1 MLRPAMTAL
10 AVLIVLTTAGC
21 SGSSAEDG
29 VSKGKDPA
37 EVMALAKKTL
47 DETSGVKIELS
58 TTDLPDGIQGL
69 THAEGVGVHP
79 PAFEGTITAEV
90 SGVSVDVDVIATDGK
105 VWIKF
110 LTPGFTKANPADYGA
125 PNPTDLMETSGG
137 LSDLLVNTDNLKK
150 GDEVRGGANNEEI
163 LTEYTGTVPASFV
176 KSVIPSSS
184 GDDFEATYTI
194 SSDGE
199 LRQAKLTGAFYPDSD
214 HMTYTLDFDDYGTEK
229 DISAP

>member
-1 MLRPAMTAL
+1 MLRPAMTAV
-10 AVLIVLTTAGC
+10 AVLLALTTAGC
-21 SGSSAEDG
+21 SGSSAEDS

-58 TTDLPDGIQGL
+58 TKDLPDGIQGL

-79 PAFEGTITAEV
+79 PGFEGTITAEV

-110 LTPGFTKANPADYGA
+110 LTPGFTRADPADYGA
-125 PNPTDLMETSGG
+125 PNPADLMETSGG

-184 GDDFEATYTI
+184 GDDFDATYTI